1 MAYNGAVKGGDQ
13 NKQALRRRIDAL
25 AFALYETELYLDTHP
40 ADERALRARQVY
52 AQRTDE
58 AVAEYERA
66 FGPYILT
73 ARDVPAG
80 SEWTWLRSPWPWEQ
94 GEAC

>member
-40 ADERALRARQVY
+40 DDERALRARQVY

-58 AVAEYERA
+58 SVAEYERA

-73 ARDVPAG
+73 THDVPAG
-80 SEWTWLRSPWPWEQ
+80 SEWTWLSSPWPWEKE
-94 GEAC
+94 EAC

>member
-1 MAYNGAVKGGDQ
+1 MAFNGAVKGGDQ

-25 AFALYETELYLDTHP
+25 AFALYETQLYLDTHP
-40 ADERALRARQVY
+40 DDERALKARQVY

-58 AVAEYERA
+58 AVAAYERA

-73 ARDVPAG
+73 TDDVPPG
-80 SEWTWLRSPWPWEQ
+80 DTWTWIDSPWPWEK